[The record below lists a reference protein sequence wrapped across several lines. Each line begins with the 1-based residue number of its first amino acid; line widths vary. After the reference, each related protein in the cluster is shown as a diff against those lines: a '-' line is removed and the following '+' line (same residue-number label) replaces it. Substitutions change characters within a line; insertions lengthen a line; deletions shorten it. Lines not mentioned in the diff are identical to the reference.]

1 MLKYLC
7 LIAISVIFMG
17 CSSMQVNTAWD
28 RTKIA
33 AYNGATDPVTWGTA
47 LTSAALYS
55 TDYDTDITDH
65 LMEHHWVNTED
76 DNLYRNLNDYETLL
90 TAVLIEDNN
99 YTLKGKRVAVELAGM
114 GMARLTKTALNQTI
128 SKESPDGTHDEA
140 IGSNHALE
148 PFTSSAMNRRN
159 VEQMSIPTW
168 GKYTLN
174 TLSYATA
181 SASALSRVQD
191 GGHSFADQLV
201 SASIG
206 NFLGIFIHD
215 VFMLE
220 NTTDMQVS
228 LVDNAATLQLG
239 FKF

>member
-1 MLKYLC
+1 
-7 LIAISVIFMG
+7 
-17 CSSMQVNTAWD
+17 MQVNTAWD
-28 RTKIA
+28 RTKVA

-47 LTSAALYS
+47 LTSAALYA

-76 DNLYRNLNDYETLL
+76 DNLYRNINGYETLL

-114 GMARLTKTALNQTI
+114 EAARFTDTALNHTI
-128 SKESPDGTHDEA
+128 SKESPDGTHHDA

-148 PFTSSAMNRRN
+148 PFASSAMNRRN
-159 VEQMSIPTW
+159 VEQMNIPTW

-215 VFMLE
+215 VFMLDDA
-220 NTTDMQVS
+220 TDTQVS
-228 LVDNAATLQLG
+228 IVDNAAKMQIG